1 MNVRR
6 ELLWSLAV
14 LTAINLAL
22 AFAAI
27 GLLSRMGPAV
37 DRILRDNVDS
47 IVATEE
53 MLSALALAPD
63 GIGADA
69 GSRIEAALQRAT
81 DNVTEPEEPP
91 IIDRAR
97 DALAKAVRGQPG
109 ARTDLVDAIVELSSV
124 NRRAMRRHD
133 EEAQQLSTAGSW
145 AAAIAGLLSLWA
157 SVFVVARLRKRLL
170 APMLDLVSVLRA
182 HHNGDSFRRCGAPEA
197 SDEWAFVFIEVDR
210 LLDESSKRRGAQ
222 LEVRRAEP

>member
-14 LTAINLAL
+14 LTALNLAL

-37 DRILRDNVDS
+37 DRILRDNVHS
-47 IVATEE
+47 IAATEE
-53 MLSALALAPD
+53 ILSALALTPD
-63 GIGADA
+63 AIDADA
-69 GSRIEAALQRAT
+69 STRIEVALQRAR

-91 IIDRAR
+91 IIDRAKE
-97 DALAKAVRGQPG
+97 ALAKAGRGHPG
-109 ARTDLVDAIVELSSV
+109 ARTDLVNTIVELSRV
-124 NRRAMRRHD
+124 NRRAMHRHD
-133 EEAQQLSTAGSW
+133 EEARQLSTAGSW

-182 HHNGDSFRRCGAPEA
+182 HHSGDSFRRCGAPEA
-197 SDEWAFVFIEVDR
+197 SDEWAFVFLEVDR
-210 LLDESSKRRGAQ
+210 LLDESSKRRSAQ
-222 LEVRRAEP
+222 LE